1 MLEAEIQKLEAQI
14 QRLNG
19 TVEALVTATME
30 LRSSLHLVAGDLK
43 GAFVHTIG
51 SVAAAPAPTTAP
63 ESVPSVKVVPLNV
76 ETAQEQKPRV
86 EKKTRAEKK
95 VEVAPESA
103 AEGPADPKPSIS
115 KDNLKDLALQI
126 SKADTDS
133 KVEIFAILSA
143 HGAKTITALPDDDD
157 TLFDVFTR
165 LTNLAARVAK
175 EAE

>member
-1 MLEAEIQKLEAQI
+1 MLEVEIQKLEAQI

-43 GAFVHTIG
+43 ETFVR
-51 SVAAAPAPTTAP
+51 PAPNSTSET
-63 ESVPSVKVVPLNV
+63 ESAVKVVPLNV

-86 EKKTRAEKK
+86 EKKSRPEKK
-95 VEVAPESA
+95 VEATPEPAS
-103 AEGPADPKPSIS
+103 EVPADPKPSIS
-115 KDNLKDLALQI
+115 KENLKDLALQI
-126 SKADTDS
+126 SRADSDA

-143 HGAKTITALPDDDD
+143 HGAKTITALPEDGD
-157 TLFDVFTR
+157 TMFDVFTR
-165 LTNLAARVAK
+165 LTNLASRVVK